1 MTSSTLTKAQLRAS
15 LTPVVNQ
22 GLEAARH
29 APSEEA
35 WQLLERAHILSQP
48 FAGLHVKVHARM
60 FGRAFRD
67 RKWRELFGQLPRLL
81 LAGPGSWLGRYPV
94 GNRGTTVISMFQ
106 PEPLPSDLESLLS
119 EKTKPGENAAERQ
132 R

>member
-1 MTSSTLTKAQLRAS
+1 MTSSTLTKAELRAS
-15 LTPVVNQ
+15 LTPLIHQ

-35 WQLLERAHILSQP
+35 WQHLERAHILSQP
-48 FAGLHVKVHARM
+48 FPGLHVKVHVRM
-60 FGRAFRD
+60 LGRAFRD
-67 RKWRELFGQLPRLL
+67 RKWREFFGQLPRLL
-81 LAGPGSWLGRYPV
+81 LAGPGSFFGRYPL

-106 PEPLPSDLESLLS
+106 PEPLPSDLASLLS
-119 EKTKPGENAAERQ
+119 EERKDA